1 MRLLLA
7 HLLHRTSE
15 LTVHCYAII
24 AWTSSYCS
32 CFFMTILDA
41 QDEKSAFGE
50 LPAAVLHASE
60 TCGDSFVHVTQESVY
75 LPRLPFTESVLPCW
89 HAAKA
94 TSMLNDHAST
104 ISHAGDVAG

>member
-1 MRLLLA
+1 
-7 HLLHRTSE
+7 
-15 LTVHCYAII
+15 
-24 AWTSSYCS
+24 
-32 CFFMTILDA
+32 MTILDA

-104 ISHAGDVAG
+104 ISHAGDVAGRVPSAIAPLRTWASCRRPLNAHQYKQ